1 MGFGKRP
8 AKDSEVLRIH
18 KYRPSR
24 NRTITGDN
32 TITRHLGFRH
42 PEIMAT
48 MLDEHVPFL
57 KGGFIQQ
64 QRDPFAR
71 CQLAFG
77 VLCINPALSTPEARL
92 CAFRLKFGKDIGHVT
107 GPVK

>member
-1 MGFGKRP
+1 
-8 AKDSEVLRIH
+8 
-18 KYRPSR
+18 
-24 NRTITGDN
+24 
-32 TITRHLGFRH
+32 
-42 PEIMAT
+42 MAT

-64 QRDPFAR
+64 QRNPLAR